1 MKQRI
6 ITALI
11 MAVVLVPLVILGDIP
26 FVVLGMCAAY
36 LAGFELLNMFS
47 TKHPAIKKYR
57 FIYPVFNSL
66 LVLTNYFVL
75 EGEFDLSFYLFM
87 IIAMFICAMIVC
99 LKDSKLNMSAFG
111 LFATVTVYSGVFIS
125 SLVSLRNV
133 SSVGDVV
140 DAKYMGAWLI
150 VYLFASTM
158 VTDIAAYFVGIKFG
172 KKRLAP
178 IISPKKSVEGAV
190 GGSIVGTICG
200 TLVLLAIENYYGIGF
215 LSIENNVLNIVMIVV
230 LSLAITIIGQIGDL
244 VASKFK
250 RDYGIKD
257 YSNIFPGHGGIL
269 DRFDSLIATGTFMYI
284 VFLFIGII

>member
-11 MAVVLVPLVILGDIP
+11 MAVVLVPIVIIGDIP
-26 FVVLGMCAAY
+26 FAILGMCAAY
-36 LAGFELLNMFS
+36 GAGYELLNMFS
-47 TKHPAIKKYR
+47 VKHPALKKYR
-57 FIYPVFNSL
+57 FIFPLFNSL

-75 EGEFDLSFYLFM
+75 EGELDLSFYLFM
-87 IIAMFICAMIVC
+87 IIATFICAMIIC
-99 LKDSKLNMSAFG
+99 LKDSTLNMSAFG
-111 LFATVTVYSGVFIS
+111 LFATV
-125 SLVSLRNV
+125 SLRNV
-133 SSVGDVV
+133 SSVAEVT

-158 VTDIAAYFVGIKFG
+158 VTDMAAYFVGIKFG

-178 IISPKKSVEGAV
+178 LISPKKSVEGAI
-190 GGSIVGTICG
+190 GGSVVGTICG
-200 TLVLLAIENYYGIGF
+200 TLVLIAIENYYGVTF
-215 LSIENNVLNIVMIVV
+215 LKIDSQVLNIIMIAV
-230 LSLAITIIGQIGDL
+230 LTLAITIIGQIGDL

>member
-11 MAVVLVPLVILGDIP
+11 MAVVLVPIVIIGDIP
-26 FVVLGMCAAY
+26 FVILGMCAAY
-36 LAGFELLNMFS
+36 GAGYELLNMFS
-47 TKHPAIKKYR
+47 VKYPALKKYR
-57 FIYPVFNSL
+57 FIFPLFNSL

-75 EGEFDLSFYLFM
+75 EGELDLSFYLFM
-87 IIAMFICAMIVC
+87 IIATFICAMIIC
-99 LKDSKLNMSAFG
+99 LKDSTLNMSAFG

-133 SSVGDVV
+133 SSVAEVT

-158 VTDIAAYFVGIKFG
+158 VTDMAAYFVGIKFG

-178 IISPKKSVEGAV
+178 LISPKKSVEGAI
-190 GGSIVGTICG
+190 GGSVVGTICG
-200 TLVLLAIENYYGIGF
+200 TLVLIAIENYYGVTF
-215 LSIENNVLNIVMIVV
+215 LKIDSQILNIIMIAV

>member
-11 MAVVLVPLVILGDIP
+11 MAVALVPLVIIGDIP
-26 FVVLGMCAAY
+26 FAILGMCAAY
-36 LAGFELLNMFS
+36 GAGYELLNMFS
-47 TKHPAIKKYR
+47 VKHPALKKYR
-57 FIYPVFNSL
+57 FIFPLFNSL

-75 EGEFDLSFYLFM
+75 EGELDLSFYLFM
-87 IIAMFICAMIVC
+87 IIATFICAMIIC
-99 LKDSKLNMSAFG
+99 LKDSTLNMSAFG

-133 SSVGDVV
+133 SSVAEVT

-158 VTDIAAYFVGIKFG
+158 VTDMAAYFVGIKFG

-178 IISPKKSVEGAV
+178 LISPKKSVEGAI
-190 GGSIVGTICG
+190 GGSVVGTICG
-200 TLVLLAIENYYGIGF
+200 TLVLIAIENYYGVTF
-215 LSIENNVLNIVMIVV
+215 LKIDSQILNIIMIAV

>member
-11 MAVVLVPLVILGDIP
+11 MAVVLVPLVILGEIP

-36 LAGFELLNMFS
+36 VAGYELLNMFS
-47 TKHPAIKKYR
+47 TKHPSLKRYR
-57 FIYPVFNSL
+57 FIYPAFNAL

-75 EGEFDLSFYLFM
+75 EGELELSFYLFM
-87 IIAMFICAMIVC
+87 IIAVFICAMIIC
-99 LKDSKLNMSAFG
+99 LTNSNLNMSVFG
-111 LFATVTVYSGVFIS
+111 LFATVTVYSGVFVS
-125 SLVSLRNV
+125 SLVSIRNV
-133 SSVGDVV
+133 NSVAEVT
-140 DAKYMGAWLI
+140 DAKYMGLWLLI
-150 VYLFASTM
+150 YLIASTM
-158 VTDIAAYFVGIKFG
+158 VTDIAAYFVGVKFG

-178 IISPKKSVEGAV
+178 LISPKKSVEGAI
-190 GGSIVGTICG
+190 GGSVVGTICG
-200 TLVLLAIENYYGIGF
+200 TLVMVAIESYYGIGF
-215 LSIENNVLNIVMIVV
+215 LGIESKVLNIIMIVV

-257 YSNIFPGHGGIL
+257 YSNIFPGHGGVL

-284 VFLFIGII
+284 VFLFLGIL